1 MTDLFTPGLTEPDA
15 NKDYL
20 QDLVGEGKKYSSFE
34 EAARALAKKA
44 AHADP
49 LIETLTKKQDE
60 LRSDYLRVVEESKTR
75 AKLEDI
81 INQMESKRNQQS
93 ESEYP
98 AKDTAPSLDIQTVEE
113 LFSRKFQETEKQKI
127 EKQNFDLV
135 ESKLKERYG
144 RDFANALK
152 EQIADLGMSQDEVN
166 FMARKNPRV
175 LIKAL
180 GLEEKPKAEALFPS
194 TPRSNQR
201 PEGFRQQTDNTIK
214 SWSYWQKLKET
225 DPKQYYSPKTNVEMV
240 NAQIELGDRFN
251 DGDFYRYGR

>member
-20 QDLVGEGKKYSSFE
+20 QDLVGEGKKYPSFE

-60 LRSDYLRVVEESKTR
+60 LRSDYLRVVEESKAR
-75 AKLEDI
+75 AKLEDL
-81 INQMESKRNQQS
+81 INQMDAKRNQQS

-98 AKDTAPSLDIQTVEE
+98 AKDTAPSLDVQAVEE

-180 GLEEKPKAEALFPS
+180 GLEQKQQAEPLFPS
-194 TPRSNQR
+194 SPRSNTR
-201 PEGFRQQTDNTIK
+201 PEGFRQQTDNVQRT
-214 SWSYWQKLKET
+214 WSYYQKMKET
-225 DPKQYYSPKTNVEMV
+225 DPKRYYSPKTNVDMV
-240 NAQIELGDRFN
+240 NDQIALGDAFQ
-251 DGDFYRYGR
+251 DGDFSRYGR